1 MTTTKR
7 IGYKGPSR
15 AKRFPKFV
23 VVVAQV
29 SGIYFD
35 MTYNINIDQ
44 EFAIV
49 NNLSLVQV
57 STLAAFM
64 TLPVWANNIAIDGAV
79 WYQYSDEKMAEDFP
93 LLFGIAKRC
102 YKNIAELA
110 DLGFVELTKLGRIKY
125 VRFTSRCADWNKQK
139 EQIRSNSPKT
149 DQEKTENGL
158 TISPKTDP
166 HKDYNITDSN
176 IKDIPAGGGLFQDQ
190 PEFQPV
196 TVTRPRRTSEQ
207 LCLFANSKFNELSI
221 FMEEFK
227 GPEFEGIDIVYYYHA
242 VADWSAQK
250 GKKMRDWIATTRN
263 FIRSDIEKKKLHK
276 LSTGD
281 NALSQEAQEY
291 LREMS
296 LGL

>member
-1 MTTTKR
+1 MERKEFHDDNYIHVPGFAITQLGLSGNELLCYSLIHGFSQDGKSKFEGSLTYIASALNVTKANAKR
-7 IGYKGPSR
+7 IIDRLIDKQLIVKFDPQTNGADVCRYQINTGIKTIPEPVS
-15 AKRFPKFV
+15 KRYRTRNQNDN
-23 VVVAQV
+23 AT
-29 SGIYFD
+29 GIE
-35 MTYNINIDQ
+35 TIP
-44 EFAIV
+44 
-49 NNLSLVQV
+49 NN
-57 STLAAFM
+57 
-64 TLPVWANNIAIDGAV
+64 
-79 WYQYSDEKMAEDFP
+79 
-93 LLFGIAKRC
+93 
-102 YKNIAELA
+102 
-110 DLGFVELTKLGRIKY
+110 
-125 VRFTSRCADWNKQK
+125 
-139 EQIRSNSPKT
+139 
-149 DQEKTENGL
+149 
-158 TISPKTDP
+158 
-166 HKDYNITDSN
+166 NITDSVQIDN
-176 IKDIPAGGGLFQDQ
+176 NNQPAGGGLFQDQ

>member
-1 MTTTKR
+1 METV
-7 IGYKGPSR
+7 
-15 AKRFPKFV
+15 RFKTDNYIHVP
-23 VVVAQV
+23 
-29 SGIYFD
+29 G
-35 MTYNINIDQ
+35 
-44 EFAIV
+44 FAIV
-49 NNLSLVQV
+49 EYGLSGNDLLCYSLIYGFTQDGETEFSGSLSYIASALNVTKQNAKKVLDRLIEKGLIDKKENYINNVKFCRYV
-57 STLAAFM
+57 SNRP
-64 TLPVWANNIAIDGAV
+64 PVAESATPPVIETVTPPVAEIATNNNSHNNSID
-79 WYQYSDEKMAEDFP
+79 
-93 LLFGIAKRC
+93 
-102 YKNIAELA
+102 N
-110 DLGFVELTKLGRIKY
+110 
-125 VRFTSRCADWNKQK
+125 N
-139 EQIRSNSPKT
+139 
-149 DQEKTENGL
+149 
-158 TISPKTDP
+158 
-166 HKDYNITDSN
+166 
-176 IKDIPAGGGLFQDQ
+176 IPAGGGLFQDQ

-207 LCLFANSKFNELSI
+207 SCLFANSKFNELSI

-263 FIRSDIEKKKLHK
+263 FIRSDMERKKLHK